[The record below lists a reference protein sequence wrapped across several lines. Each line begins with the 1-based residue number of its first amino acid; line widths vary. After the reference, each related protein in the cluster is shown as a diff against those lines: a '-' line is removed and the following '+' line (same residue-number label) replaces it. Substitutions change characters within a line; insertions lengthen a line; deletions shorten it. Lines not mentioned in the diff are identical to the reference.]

1 MRNVSVY
8 KCENIVK
15 WALDICDH
23 EKLLKFRVFFYDHEI
38 PILLYSFLKDISI
51 SYKEFNSL
59 IILKLPCTII
69 SLIY

>member
-23 EKLLKFRVFFYDHEI
+23 EKLLKFRVFFMSMKFQYCYTLFSK
-38 PILLYSFLKDISI
+38 ILALVIS
-51 SYKEFNSL
+51 SL
-59 IILKLPCTII
+59 IA
-69 SLIY
+69 

>member
-23 EKLLKFRVFFYDHEI
+23 EKLLKF
-38 PILLYSFLKDISI
+38 SFIFMSMKFQYCYPLFSKVLALVIS
-51 SYKEFNSL
+51 SL
-59 IILKLPCTII
+59 IA
-69 SLIY
+69 